1 MGDEHTHGGK
11 NAVRAAKIDANHV
24 QCVTALRAAG
34 ATVQSLAAV
43 GKGVPDLLVGHRGHT
58 FLIEVKD
65 GAKPP
70 SKRKLTEDQRDWHA
84 AWQGGTL
91 ATVDGPE
98 AALRAIGVVK

>member
-1 MGDEHTHGGK
+1 
-11 NAVRAAKIDANHV
+11 
-24 QCVTALRAAG
+24 
-34 ATVQSLAAV
+34 
-43 GKGVPDLLVGHRGHT
+43 VPDLLVGHRGHT

-65 GAKPP
+65 GAKSP
-70 SKRKLTEDQRDWHA
+70 SKRKLTEDQRDWHT